1 LFRASQDLDRL
12 RWRNED
18 WTLDVPARLLIVDD
32 HAAVR
37 SAIRSLVALRADWS
51 VCGEAADGLEAVEM
65 ARQLRPDVVLLD
77 LSMPRMNG
85 VEAARMIR
93 RELPN
98 AQIILVSQNEPS
110 VVGRHAAELGARAYV
125 SKATLERDLVPII
138 AGVIGQGTGTDL
150 ASNQT
155 APRPDSETGRHPL
168 EELLGQS
175 PAAIGLMGGPG
186 HRWEYVNEHAVR
198 ISGRRSASEL
208 IGKTVRESVP
218 ELAGQGY
225 FELLDRVY
233 ETAQPVVGHEMKAVL
248 AGRQQYF
255 DFVFQP
261 VRARSGEVEGVLL
274 HAIDVTE
281 KVNARRA
288 IENSQERLRL
298 AQAAAH
304 VGTWE
309 WDPVEEVRE
318 LSPELHRIFGT
329 EPSDPGH
336 AEQWCARVF
345 PDDMPTVLRLMEEG
359 RRSGE
364 MDFEYRYNHPDLG
377 LRWLHCKGRRMGEE
391 SRMFGVVLDITERK
405 ENEEKLRQSDR
416 ANGLLAAIVDS
427 SDDAIVSKNLDG
439 MITSWNTG
447 AERIFG
453 YAPEEAIGQPIA
465 LIIPPDR
472 LDEETDILTRLR
484 LGQRIDHFET
494 VRRRKDGKRLD
505 ISVTITPIRDSAGH
519 IVGGSKVARDITEHK
534 KVERAIAEAVRQ
546 QNALFRLADQLHRAG
561 STNEMLAAA
570 FEAMFT
576 ALECDRASILLA
588 DDERAMRFASWRG
601 LSEGY
606 WKAVEGHTVW
616 RADEPNPQPICIAD
630 IERASLDDSLKTTI
644 WNEGIRSLA
653 FIPLMTNG
661 ALIGKSVIYFNTPH
675 EFCEKEIDL
684 GLTIARQLAFAID
697 RRRGE
702 DALSAATA
710 KFQAVFEQT
719 TVFAGIMNKEGVL
732 VEANR
737 LCMEACGYRPE
748 EVLNRPFWQA
758 PWWRNFPESQEKIRT
773 ATPRA
778 VEGVPYREM
787 LRYSWADGTE
797 RLVDFA
803 LYPIVNDKRN
813 VLFLHTTGVDITDL
827 KRTEEN
833 YRKLAESLDA
843 EVRARTIEIEQRNA
857 EVVRQSE
864 QLRDLSSH
872 LLRLQDEERRHI
884 ARELHDSAGQ
894 TLAVLGMKLGLIAQA
909 ATQASPDLKKAAE
922 EAEQIVQQLTR
933 DIRTTSYLLH
943 PPLLDENGLPAA
955 LGWYVQGLEERSGL
969 DITLE
974 ISDKFERL
982 PHDMELVVFRVVQEG
997 LTNIHRHSGSKT
1009 AQIRIYREGD
1019 AVCVGIRDQGKGMSP
1034 EKLAQ
1039 IQAQGSGVG
1048 IRGIRERVR
1057 RLNGEMKIDSSS
1069 AGTTILVT
1077 IPVARNAAPT
1087 VGRLRRLEAA
1097 V

>member
-1 LFRASQDLDRL
+1 
-12 RWRNED
+12 
-18 WTLDVPARLLIVDD
+18 VPVRLLIVDD

-37 SAIRSLVALRADWS
+37 HGIRSLLALRADWS
-51 VCGEAADGLEAVEM
+51 VCGEAADGIEAVEM
-65 ARQLRPDVVLLD
+65 AQRLRPDVVLMD

-85 VEAARMIR
+85 VEATRMIR
-93 RELPN
+93 SELPS
-98 AQIILVSQNEPS
+98 AQVILVSQNEPS
-110 VVGRHAAELGARAYV
+110 VVGRHAAELGARGYV
-125 SKATLERDLVPII
+125 SKATLERDLVPAI
-138 AGVIGQGTGTDL
+138 ASVIGEGTGTDP
-150 ASNQT
+150 AGNQT
-155 APRPDSETGRHPL
+155 EPRSEAEPGRHPL
-168 EELLGQS
+168 EELLGE
-175 PAAIGLMGGPG
+175 AAVIGLMGGPE

-198 ISGRRSASEL
+198 LTGRRSGSEL
-208 IGKTVRESVP
+208 IGKTVRESLP

-233 ETAQPVVGHEMKAVL
+233 ETGQPVVGHEMKAVL

-255 DFVFQP
+255 DFVCRP
-261 VRARSGEVEGVLL
+261 ARASSGEVKGVLL

-281 KVNARRA
+281 KVKTRRA
-288 IENSQERLRL
+288 IESSEERLRL
-298 AQAAAH
+298 AQTAAH
-304 VGTWE
+304 AGTWE
-309 WDPVEEVRE
+309 WDPVDEVRE

-329 EPSDPGH
+329 EPSDPNH
-336 AEQWCARVF
+336 AEKWYARVY
-345 PDDMPTVLRLMEEG
+345 PDDRPNVLRLMKEG
-359 RRSGE
+359 HRLGE
-364 MDFEYRYNHPDLG
+364 LDFQYRYNHPELG
-377 LRWLHCKGRRMGEE
+377 LRWFYCKGRRLEEE
-391 SRMFGVVLDITERK
+391 SRMFGVVVDITERK
-405 ENEEKLRQSDR
+405 ENEEKRCENER
-416 ANGLLAAIVDS
+416 VNGLLAAIVDS

-439 MITSWNTG
+439 TITSWNKA
-447 AERIFG
+447 AERVFG
-453 YAPEEAIGQPIA
+453 YSSEEAVGQPIS

-472 LDEETDILTRLR
+472 LAEETDILTRLR
-484 LGQRIDHFET
+484 LGQRIDYFET

-505 ISVTITPIRDSAGH
+505 ISATISPIRDSAGR
-519 IVGGSKVARDITEHK
+519 IIGASKVARDITEHK
-534 KVERAIAEAVRQ
+534 KLERAIAETARQ

-561 STNEMLAAA
+561 STNEMLTAA
-570 FEAMFT
+570 FEAMFA
-576 ALECDRASILLA
+576 ALACDRASILLA
-588 DDERAMRFASWRG
+588 DEQRAMRFASWRG
-601 LSEGY
+601 LSEAY
-606 WKAVEGHTVW
+606 WKAVESHSVW
-616 RADEPNPQPICIAD
+616 RADEQNPQPVCIAD
-630 IERASLDDSLKTTI
+630 IERAGLNDSLKTTI
-644 WNEGIRSLA
+644 RSEGIRALG
-653 FIPLMTNG
+653 FIPLMANG
-661 ALIGKSVIYFNTPH
+661 ALIGKSVIYFDAPH
-675 EFCEKEIDL
+675 EFSEKEIAL

-702 DALSAATA
+702 EALSAATA
-710 KFQAVFEQT
+710 KFKAVFEQT

-758 PWWRNFPESQEKIRT
+758 AWWRNFPESQEKIRA
-773 ATPRA
+773 ATPLA
-778 VEGVPYREM
+778 VEGIPYREM

-833 YRKLAESLDA
+833 YRKLAETLDA

-894 TLAVLGMKLGLIAQA
+894 TLAVLGMKLGLIARA
-909 ATQASPDLKKAAE
+909 ANQASPELKRDTE

-955 LGWYVQGLEERSGL
+955 LGWYVQGLAERSGL

-974 ISDKFERL
+974 ISERFERL
-982 PHDMELVVFRVVQEG
+982 PRDMELVVFRVVQEG
-997 LTNIHRHSGSKT
+997 LTNIHRHSGSET
-1009 AQIRIYREGD
+1009 ARIRIYREGD

-1057 RLNGEMKIDSSS
+1057 RLNGEMKIESGS

-1077 IPVARNAAPT
+1077 IPLARNAAPT
-1087 VGRLRRLEAA
+1087 VGLLPRLESA
-1097 V
+1097 VTRVGPSNEQPATVDSSALRP